1 MPMTGKESWKSFQR
15 SKTIYDKFGR
25 AESSNIYIAQPG
37 HHKLGCLNGIDPDSC
52 ELKINLIDPDE
63 LSFDVYQMVDDE
75 YTAYYDYVDIL
86 MELYVDGLGWFFINE
101 SPELHHD
108 GVKEYKSVTAQGYEI
123 TLQQYDLEVFHVGT
137 ADANDRALLATDNVY
152 TDKESDVDINRD
164 IVRFWRNTS
173 EHKKLLE
180 EINEDT
186 KFNQLSS
193 ILYKYPNVVKN
204 DWRIDIYN
212 DSSLRS
218 AFVTMKNNASE
229 YEQSYWQSWIDAYD
243 STPEGLNTALIK
255 NILPNFP
262 DLLKYVQIKYTTGK
276 SIRQTDDEGVLRYII
291 SEDIDKQY
299 TAYEL
304 IETEL
309 KRMKEL
315 SLMNL
320 VIRDVPEWDVGYIDT
335 HIEPSSYTISW
346 TVTEVPTLE
355 NYPASDF
362 GNDAES
368 HVGEIAYET
377 NRGHYYEFAETVEED
392 FYWRR
397 LPKPDDTFSSL
408 LQNQGG
414 RFEIDNQDVYSVLMQ
429 EIAPY
434 YKCVF
439 QFDTKNKLIN
449 AYYLPSLGEDT
460 RIFIGLRNVQNE
472 VTISPSQDLYT
483 QFTVENSEGL
493 GIEEVNFGQR
503 EIEDISYFLN
513 TKYLPQKLIDKYKI
527 YLAYRDTKRN
537 EYVQLSRDYNA
548 KLEEITEL
556 KTKVPSGMLNTD
568 QYETFSD
575 SELQQELENYNAL
588 IKGMEDMFTDHTGT
602 LDEDA
607 LEASVYWND
616 YMMIK
621 QFTIPNINIEINNRK
636 KYSYEPKTDF
646 IDDYE
651 LDFDTYGHLYG
662 LDELKHLKKMLED
675 KVATNND
682 FKRTWAEINEAEDE
696 PTKEFLAKHTESVY
710 KAGHERYV
718 KYKNGLDSCVRE
730 LNRRT
735 AEYEALK
742 EELLDIN
749 DERQKVAQS
758 VTLKNYSFQNG
769 YLIWKNEEDKLLL
782 DEQPYYLGDPMP
794 VSAFT
799 DEEIARLSLFFR
811 HTDYVNDNINYYSNI
826 DSLNE
831 NLIDEQLQM
840 YDAAVDELYAEAH
853 PQYAYNTDI
862 DSLLANNE
870 WEDFVRYWE
879 NLEDDYHYIFQVGNF
894 IRLGINEGTSGFQ
907 VKLRLTAISFN
918 PMTRDMDME
927 LEFSNMINYRA
938 RRNDF
943 ATLIDNAIGSA
954 KNQIQAAYQRNSRDE
969 NDFEVSY
976 DLIRKI
982 LQSSSF
988 SSYTSNLQGSISSG
1002 AINSIAGNFDSLVA
1016 NYMSTNVLTAKLADV
1031 DELDADSA
1039 FIRYLETNLVV
1050 ASEIKVDDLKAKLA
1064 QIDSLEAGNAFIDY
1078 LESTLV
1084 VASEIKVDDLKAKL
1098 AQVDTLSANS
1108 AFMHFLETEAV
1119 SARSLNADNAT
1130 FAQASATA
1138 LTAEDI
1144 DTTKLTAN
1152 SALVTY
1158 LKTEALVANSV
1169 NAETA
1174 SFATTATTAL
1184 TAEDIDTTKLT
1195 ANSALVQYLYSDAVV
1210 ARSLDADNATFANAS
1225 ATSLQADK
1233 ATFATT
1239 ATTALSADSIKAENI
1254 DTSTVTAQSGFM
1266 QYLRANAV
1274 VATAL
1279 NADNAT
1285 FAQASATA
1293 LSADSIKAENIDTST
1308 VTADSAFMQYLQA
1321 NLITASEIDVDD
1333 LKAKLATIDTLTAG
1347 SAFVT
1352 YLQSLSSTTAQ
1363 SVINDAYIYNAVA
1376 NKISV
1381 EDLAAGNIVLSDTM
1395 LITSENGNLVMN
1407 GTALQIQ
1414 GKYTDDQGQEQTYT
1428 GVQLGY
1434 DNSGTPSLVLRN
1446 SDGATILTPSGITS
1460 DAVADGL
1467 IVNNMVHD
1475 GTLSKSKMGFPIVDT
1490 DENGN
1495 ISITNIKDGTGNNF
1509 GVEYTNFKN
1518 NTQTALD
1525 DIEAQKMYRVV
1536 VESDNGNI
1544 FKNGDINCT
1553 LSCRVYSWDDEI
1565 TDDIN
1570 AANFTWTRKSKNTT
1584 SDNQWNANHSGGTK
1598 TITIT
1603 PADVYGRSVFY
1614 CTVTLPDGSI
1624 LSS

>member
-63 LSFDVYQMVDDE
+63 LSFDVYQMVNDE

-86 MELYVDGLGWFFINE
+86 MEIYVDGLGWFFINE

-108 GVKEYKSVTAQGYEI
+108 GVKEYKTVTAQGYEI

-152 TDKESDVDINRD
+152 TDETSGVDLNRD
-164 IVRFWRNTS
+164 IVRFWRDTS
-173 EHKKLLE
+173 DLDNLLA
-180 EINEDT
+180 EIDEDT
-186 KFNQLSS
+186 TYNQLSS
-193 ILYKYPNVVKN
+193 ILYKYPNVVKS

-212 DSSLRS
+212 DSTLRS
-218 AFVTMKNNASE
+218 AFVTMKNNAST
-229 YEQSYWQSWIDAYD
+229 YEQNYWQSWIDAYD
-243 STPEGLNTALIK
+243 NTPEGLNTSLIK
-255 NILPNFP
+255 DILPNYP
-262 DLLKYVQIKYTTGK
+262 DLLKYVKLKYTTGK
-276 SIRQTDDEGVLRYII
+276 SIKQTDDDGVSKYVI

-299 TAYEL
+299 TPYEL
-304 IETEL
+304 IKTEQ

-315 SLMNL
+315 SLLDL
-320 VIRDVPEWDVGYIDT
+320 VIRNVPEWKVGYVDT
-335 HIEPSSYTISW
+335 YIEPSSYTVSW
-346 TVTEVPTLE
+346 TVTETPTLE

-362 GNDAES
+362 GGDSEA
-368 HVGEIAYET
+368 HVGEIAYDT
-377 NRGHYYEFAETVEED
+377 GKGYYYEFSETVEEE

-483 QFTVENSEGL
+483 QFTVENTEGL

-588 IKGMEDMFTDHTGT
+588 IKGIEDMFTGYDDT

-621 QFTIPNINIEINNRK
+621 RFTIPNINIEINNRK
-636 KYSYEPKTDF
+636 KYSYEPKVDF

-651 LDFDTYGHLYG
+651 LDFDTYGYLYG
-662 LDELKHLKKMLED
+662 LDELKHMKNMLEE
-675 KVATNND
+675 KVDVHND
-682 FKRTWAEINEAEDE
+682 FKRTWSQISEAVDE
-696 PTKEFLAKHTESVY
+696 PTVEFLAKYTQTVY
-710 KAGHERYV
+710 EAKHALYV

-735 AEYEALK
+735 TEFEALK
-742 EELLDIN
+742 EELHDI
-749 DERQKVAQS
+749 DIERQRVAQS
-758 VTLKNYSFQNG
+758 VVLENYSFENG

-840 YDAAVDELYAEAH
+840 YDAAVEELYAEAH
-853 PQYAYNTDI
+853 PQYAYVTDV

-943 ATLIDNAIGSA
+943 ATLINNAIGSA

-976 DLIRKI
+976 DLIRSI
-982 LQSSSF
+982 LQSGGF
-988 SSYTSNLQGSISSG
+988 SSYTNNLRGNVSAG
-1002 AINSIAGNFDSLVA
+1002 AINSVAGNFDSLVA
-1016 NYMSTNVLTAKLADV
+1016 NYLSTNVLSAKLADV

-1039 FIRYLETNLVV
+1039 FIKYLETNLIVS
-1050 ASEIKVDDLKAKLA
+1050 SEIKVDELKAKLA
-1064 QIDSLEAGNAFIDY
+1064 QIDELEADSAFIQY
-1078 LESTLV
+1078 LESTLID
-1084 VASEIKVDDLKAKL
+1084 ADTLKARIAEIDDLTVQNAIH
-1098 AQVDTLSANS
+1098 AENAD
-1108 AFMHFLETEAV
+1108 V
-1119 SARSLNADNAT
+1119 SARSVSAQSADFAT
-1130 FAQASATA
+1130 TSTKS

-1144 DTTKLTAN
+1144 DTTKLTA
-1152 SALVTY
+1152 
-1158 LKTEALVANSV
+1158 
-1169 NAETA
+1169 
-1174 SFATTATTAL
+1174 
-1184 TAEDIDTTKLT
+1184 D
-1195 ANSALVQYLYSDAVV
+1195 SALVQYLYSDAVV
-1210 ARSLDADNATFANAS
+1210 AKSLNADNATFANAS
-1225 ATSLQADK
+1225 ANALQ
-1233 ATFATT
+1233 
-1239 ATTALSADSIKAENI
+1239 
-1254 DTSTVTAQSGFM
+1254 
-1266 QYLRANAV
+1266 
-1274 VATAL
+1274 
-1279 NADNAT
+1279 ADNAT

-1293 LSADSIKAENIDTST
+1293 LSADSVKAENIDTST

-1381 EDLAAGNIVLSDTM
+1381 ADLAAGNIVLSDTM
-1395 LITSENGNLVMN
+1395 LITSENGNMVMN

-1446 SDGATILTPSGITS
+1446 PDGATILTPQGITS

-1495 ISITNIKDGTGNNF
+1495 ISITNIKDGSGNNF

-1518 NTQTALD
+1518 NTQSTLD

>member
-15 SKTIYDKFGR
+15 SKTIYDIFGR

-108 GVKEYKSVTAQGYEI
+108 GVKEYKTVTAQGYEI

-137 ADANDRALLATDNVY
+137 ADANDRAFLATDNVY

-164 IVRFWRNTS
+164 IVRFWRDTS

-276 SIRQTDDEGVLRYII
+276 SIRQTDDEGVSRYII

-320 VIRDVPEWDVGYIDT
+320 IIRDVPEWDVGYIDT

-377 NRGHYYEFAETVEED
+377 NRGHYYEFAETVEEE

-397 LPKPDDTFSSL
+397 LPNPDDTFSSL

-602 LDEDA
+602 LDEDS

-682 FKRTWAEINEAEDE
+682 FKRTWAEINEAVDE

-794 VSAFT
+794 VAAFT

-943 ATLIDNAIGSA
+943 ATLINNAIGSA

-982 LQSSSF
+982 LQSSGF

-1031 DELDADSA
+1031 DELEADSA

-1064 QIDSLEAGNAFIDY
+1064 QIDELEADSAFITY
-1078 LESTLV
+1078 LESTLID
-1084 VASEIKVDDLKAKL
+1084 ADTLKARIAEIDDLTVQNAIH
-1098 AQVDTLSANS
+1098 AENAD
-1108 AFMHFLETEAV
+1108 V
-1119 SARSLNADNAT
+1119 SARSVTAQSADFAT
-1130 FAQASATA
+1130 TSTKS

-1144 DTTKLTAN
+1144 DTTKLTA
-1152 SALVTY
+1152 
-1158 LKTEALVANSV
+1158 
-1169 NAETA
+1169 
-1174 SFATTATTAL
+1174 
-1184 TAEDIDTTKLT
+1184 D
-1195 ANSALVQYLYSDAVV
+1195 SALVQYLYSDAVV
-1210 ARSLDADNATFANAS
+1210 AKSLNADNATFANAS
-1225 ATSLQADK
+1225 ANALQ
-1233 ATFATT
+1233 
-1239 ATTALSADSIKAENI
+1239 
-1254 DTSTVTAQSGFM
+1254 
-1266 QYLRANAV
+1266 
-1274 VATAL
+1274 
-1279 NADNAT
+1279 ADNAT

-1293 LSADSIKAENIDTST
+1293 LSADSVKAENIDTST

-1333 LKAKLATIDTLTAG
+1333 LKAKLATIDNLTAG

-1381 EDLAAGNIVLSDTM
+1381 GDLAAGNIVLSDTM
-1395 LITSENGNLVMN
+1395 MITSENGNMVMN

-1446 SDGATILTPSGITS
+1446 PDGATILTPSGITS

-1475 GTLSKSKMGFPIVDT
+1475 GTLSKSKLGFPIVDT

-1518 NTQTALD
+1518 NTQSTLD

-1570 AANFTWTRKSKNTT
+1570 ASNFQWTRKSKNA
-1584 SDNQWNANHSGGTK
+1584 SDDEQWNRRNAGGKK
-1598 TITIT
+1598 TITLT
-1603 PADVYGRSVFY
+1603 SSDVFGRSVFY
-1614 CTVTLPDGSI
+1614 CTVTLPDGTEVSG
-1624 LSS
+1624 S

>member
-15 SKTIYDKFGR
+15 SKTIYDIFGR

-86 MELYVDGLGWFFINE
+86 MEIYVDGLGWFFINE

-152 TDKESDVDINRD
+152 TDETSGVDLNRD
-164 IVRFWRNTS
+164 IVRFWRDTS
-173 EHKKLLE
+173 DLDNLLA
-180 EINEDT
+180 EIDEDT
-186 KFNQLSS
+186 KYNQLSS

-212 DSSLRS
+212 DSTLRS
-218 AFVTMKNNASE
+218 AFVTMKDNAST
-229 YEQSYWQSWIDAYD
+229 YEQDYWQNWIDAYD
-243 STPEGLNTALIK
+243 NTPEGLNTLLIK
-255 NILPNFP
+255 DILPNYP
-262 DLLKYVQIKYTTGK
+262 DLLKYVKLKYTTGK
-276 SIRQTDDEGVLRYII
+276 SIKQTDDDGVSKYVI

-299 TAYEL
+299 TPYEL
-304 IETEL
+304 IKTEQ

-315 SLMNL
+315 SLLDL
-320 VIRDVPEWDVGYIDT
+320 VIRNVPEWKVGYVDT
-335 HIEPSSYTISW
+335 YIEPSSYTVSW
-346 TVTEVPTLE
+346 TVTETPTLE

-362 GNDAES
+362 GGDSES
-368 HVGEIAYET
+368 HVGEIAYDT
-377 NRGHYYEFAETVEED
+377 GKGYYYEFSETVEEE

-483 QFTVENSEGL
+483 QFTVENTEGL
-493 GIEEVNFGQR
+493 GIEQVNFGQR

-513 TKYLPQKLIDKYKI
+513 TKYLPQKLIDKYKV

-537 EYVQLSRDYNA
+537 QYVQLSRDYNK
-548 KLEEITEL
+548 KLKEITEL
-556 KTKVPSGMLNTD
+556 RTKVPSGMFNTD

-588 IKGMEDMFTDHTGT
+588 IKGMEDAFTDYNGT

-607 LEASVYWND
+607 LRASVYWND

-621 QFTIPNINIEINNRK
+621 QFTIPNINIEIENRK
-636 KYSYEPKTDF
+636 KYSYEPKVDF

-651 LDFDTYGHLYG
+651 LDFDTYGYLYG
-662 LDELKHLKKMLED
+662 RDELKHMKDMLEE
-675 KVATNND
+675 KVD
-682 FKRTWAEINEAEDE
+682 VYSDYRRTWEQVNEAQDE
-696 PTKEFLAKHTESVY
+696 STKEFVAKYTQSDYESKHDLY
-710 KAGHERYV
+710 I

-730 LNRRT
+730 LNKRT

-742 EELLDIN
+742 EELQDI
-749 DERQKVAQS
+749 DIERQKVAQS
-758 VTLKNYSFQNG
+758 VTLENYSFENG

-794 VSAFT
+794 VAAFT
-799 DEEIARLSLFFR
+799 DQEIARLSLFFR
-811 HTDYVNDNINYYSNI
+811 HTDYVNDNINFYSNVDSI
-826 DSLNE
+826 DE
-831 NLIDEQLQM
+831 ELIDEQLQM
-840 YDAAVDELYAEAH
+840 YDAAVDELYAESH
-853 PQYAYNTDI
+853 PQYAYTTDI

-894 IRLGINEGTSGFQ
+894 IRLGINEGVSGFQ

-918 PMTRDMDME
+918 PMTRDMNME
-927 LEFSNMINYRA
+927 LEFSNMINYKA

-943 ATLIDNAIGSA
+943 ATLINNAIGSA
-954 KNQIQAAYQRNSRDE
+954 KNQIQAAYQRNSKDE
-969 NDFEVSY
+969 NNFEVSY
-976 DLIRKI
+976 DLIRSI
-982 LQSSSF
+982 LQSGGF
-988 SSYTSNLQGSISSG
+988 SSYTNNLKGNVSAG

-1064 QIDSLEAGNAFIDY
+1064 QIDELEADSAFIQY
-1078 LESTLV
+1078 LESTLID
-1084 VASEIKVDDLKAKL
+1084 ADTLKARIAEIDDLTVQNAIH
-1098 AQVDTLSANS
+1098 AENAD
-1108 AFMHFLETEAV
+1108 V
-1119 SARSLNADNAT
+1119 SARSVSAD
-1130 FAQASATA
+1130 S
-1138 LTAEDI
+1138 
-1144 DTTKLTAN
+1144 
-1152 SALVTY
+1152 
-1158 LKTEALVANSV
+1158 
-1169 NAETA
+1169 
-1174 SFATTATTAL
+1174 
-1184 TAEDIDTTKLT
+1184 
-1195 ANSALVQYLYSDAVV
+1195 
-1210 ARSLDADNATFANAS
+1210 
-1225 ATSLQADK
+1225 

-1239 ATTALSADSIKAENI
+1239 ATTALTADSIKAENI
-1254 DTSTVTAQSGFM
+1254 DTSTVTAESGFM
-1266 QYLRANAV
+1266 QYLKANAVVASAVSADSATFATTATTALTAGSVKAENIDTSTVTADSGFMTYLKANAV

-1285 FAQASATA
+1285 FAQASATSLNADNATFAQASATA
-1293 LSADSIKAENIDTST
+1293 LTADSVKAENIDTST
-1308 VTADSAFMQYLQA
+1308 LTTDSAFMQYLQA

-1381 EDLAAGNIVLSDTM
+1381 GDLAAGNIVLSDTM
-1395 LITSENGNLVMN
+1395 MITSENGNMVMN

-1446 SDGATILTPSGITS
+1446 PDGATILTPSGITS

-1475 GTLSKSKMGFPIVDT
+1475 GTLSKSKLGFPIVDT

-1518 NTQTALD
+1518 NTNDALD
-1525 DIEAQKMYRVV
+1525 DLDDKIDNSLLYDIQIE
-1536 VESDNGNI
+1536 SSNGNI
-1544 FKNGDINCT
+1544 FKNG
-1553 LSCRVYSWDDEI
+1553 EI
-1565 TDDIN
+1565 TTILSAKVYKANEDITDTLN
-1570 AANFTWTRKSKNTT
+1570 ASLFHWIKKNRDGSLDTE
-1584 SDNQWNANHSGGTK
+1584 WNTAHFGGTK
-1598 TITIT
+1598 QVTITS
-1603 PADVYGRSVFY
+1603 ADVYARATFEV
-1614 CTVTLPDGSI
+1614 TVDGIPS
-1624 LSS
+1624 

>member
-15 SKTIYDKFGR
+15 SKTIYDIFGR

-108 GVKEYKSVTAQGYEI
+108 GVKEYKTVTAQGYEI

-137 ADANDRALLATDNVY
+137 VDANDRAFLATDNVY

-164 IVRFWRNTS
+164 IVRFWRDTS

-262 DLLKYVQIKYTTGK
+262 DLLKYVRIKYTTGK
-276 SIRQTDDEGVLRYII
+276 SIRQTDDEGVSRYII

-320 VIRDVPEWDVGYIDT
+320 IIRDVPEWDVGYIDT

-362 GNDAES
+362 DKNNLES
-368 HVGEIAYET
+368 YVGEIAYET
-377 NRGHYYEFAETVEED
+377 GRGHYYEFAETVEEE

-397 LPKPDDTFSSL
+397 LPNPDDTFSSL

-682 FKRTWAEINEAEDE
+682 FKRTWAEINEAVDE

-718 KYKNGLDSCVRE
+718 KYKNGLDSCIRE

-943 ATLIDNAIGSA
+943 ATLINNAIGSA

-982 LQSSSF
+982 LQSSGF

-1064 QIDSLEAGNAFIDY
+1064 QIDELEADSAFITY
-1078 LESTLV
+1078 LESTLID
-1084 VASEIKVDDLKAKL
+1084 ADTLKARIAEIDDLTVQNAIH
-1098 AQVDTLSANS
+1098 AENAD
-1108 AFMHFLETEAV
+1108 V
-1119 SARSLNADNAT
+1119 SARSVTAQSADFAT
-1130 FAQASATA
+1130 TSTKS

-1144 DTTKLTAN
+1144 DTTKLTA
-1152 SALVTY
+1152 
-1158 LKTEALVANSV
+1158 
-1169 NAETA
+1169 
-1174 SFATTATTAL
+1174 
-1184 TAEDIDTTKLT
+1184 D
-1195 ANSALVQYLYSDAVV
+1195 SALVQYLYSDAVV
-1210 ARSLDADNATFANAS
+1210 AKSLNADNATFANAS
-1225 ATSLQADK
+1225 ANALQ
-1233 ATFATT
+1233 
-1239 ATTALSADSIKAENI
+1239 
-1254 DTSTVTAQSGFM
+1254 
-1266 QYLRANAV
+1266 
-1274 VATAL
+1274 
-1279 NADNAT
+1279 ADNAT

-1293 LSADSIKAENIDTST
+1293 LSADSVKAENIDTST

-1381 EDLAAGNIVLSDTM
+1381 GDLAAGNIVLSDTM
-1395 LITSENGNLVMN
+1395 MITSENGNMVMN

-1446 SDGATILTPSGITS
+1446 PDGATILTPSGITS

-1475 GTLSKSKMGFPIVDT
+1475 GTLSKSKLGFPIVDT

-1570 AANFTWTRKSKNTT
+1570 ASNFQWTRKSKNA
-1584 SDNQWNANHSGGTK
+1584 SDDEQWNRRNAGGKK
-1598 TITIT
+1598 TITLT
-1603 PADVYGRSVFY
+1603 SSDVFGRSVFY
-1614 CTVTLPDGSI
+1614 CTVTLPDGAEVIGS
-1624 LSS
+1624 

>member
-15 SKTIYDKFGR
+15 SKTIYDIFGR

-37 HHKLGCLNGIDPDSC
+37 HHKLGCLNGIDPKSC

-63 LSFDVYQMVDDE
+63 LSFDVYKMVDDE

-108 GVKEYKSVTAQGYEI
+108 GVKEYKTVTAQGYEI

-137 ADANDRALLATDNVY
+137 ADANDRAFLATDNVY

-164 IVRFWRNTS
+164 IVRFWRDTS

-243 STPEGLNTALIK
+243 STPEGLNTVLIK

-276 SIRQTDDEGVLRYII
+276 SIRQTDDEGVSRYII
-291 SEDIDKQY
+291 SEDIDKRY

-320 VIRDVPEWDVGYIDT
+320 IIRDVPEWDVGYIDT

-362 GNDAES
+362 DKNNLES
-368 HVGEIAYET
+368 YVGEIAYET
-377 NRGHYYEFAETVEED
+377 GRGHYYEFAETVEEE

-397 LPKPDDTFSSL
+397 LPNPDDTFSSL

-682 FKRTWAEINEAEDE
+682 FKRTWAEINEAVDE

-718 KYKNGLDSCVRE
+718 KYKNGLDSCIRE

-794 VSAFT
+794 VAAFT

-943 ATLIDNAIGSA
+943 ATLINNAIGSA

-982 LQSSSF
+982 LQSSGF

-1064 QIDSLEAGNAFIDY
+1064 QIDELEADSAFITY
-1078 LESTLV
+1078 LESTLID
-1084 VASEIKVDDLKAKL
+1084 ADTLKARIAEIDDLTVQNAIH
-1098 AQVDTLSANS
+1098 AENAD
-1108 AFMHFLETEAV
+1108 V
-1119 SARSLNADNAT
+1119 SARSVTAQSADFAT
-1130 FAQASATA
+1130 TSTKS

-1144 DTTKLTAN
+1144 DTTKLTA
-1152 SALVTY
+1152 
-1158 LKTEALVANSV
+1158 
-1169 NAETA
+1169 
-1174 SFATTATTAL
+1174 
-1184 TAEDIDTTKLT
+1184 D
-1195 ANSALVQYLYSDAVV
+1195 SALVQYLYSDAVV
-1210 ARSLDADNATFANAS
+1210 AKSLNADNATFANAS
-1225 ATSLQADK
+1225 ANALQ
-1233 ATFATT
+1233 
-1239 ATTALSADSIKAENI
+1239 
-1254 DTSTVTAQSGFM
+1254 
-1266 QYLRANAV
+1266 
-1274 VATAL
+1274 
-1279 NADNAT
+1279 ADNAT

-1293 LSADSIKAENIDTST
+1293 LSADSVKAENIDTST

-1395 LITSENGNLVMN
+1395 LITSENGNMVMN

-1446 SDGATILTPSGITS
+1446 PDGATILTPSGITS

-1475 GTLSKSKMGFPIVDT
+1475 GTLSKSKLGFPIVDT

-1518 NTQTALD
+1518 NTNDALD
-1525 DIEAQKMYRVV
+1525 DLDDKIDNSLLYDIQIE
-1536 VESDNGNI
+1536 SSNGNI
-1544 FKNGDINCT
+1544 FKNGEVTTI
-1553 LSCRVYSWDDEI
+1553 LSAKVYKANEDI
-1565 TDDIN
+1565 TDTLN
-1570 AANFTWTRKSKNTT
+1570 ASLFHWIKKDKDGNLDTGWNT
-1584 SDNQWNANHSGGTK
+1584 AHFGGTK
-1598 TITIT
+1598 QITVT
-1603 PADVYGRSVFY
+1603 SADVYARATFEV
-1614 CTVTLPDGSI
+1614 TVDGIPS
-1624 LSS
+1624 

>member
-15 SKTIYDKFGR
+15 SKTIYDKYNR

-37 HHKLGCLNGIDPDSC
+37 HHILGCLNGIDPESC

-86 MELYVDGLGWFFINE
+86 MEIYVDGLGWFFINE

-108 GVKEYKSVTAQGYEI
+108 GVKEYKTVTAQGYEI

-152 TDKESDVDINRD
+152 TDETSGVDLNRD
-164 IVRFWRNTS
+164 IVRFWRDTS
-173 EHKKLLE
+173 DLDNLLA
-180 EINEDT
+180 EIDEDT
-186 KFNQLSS
+186 TYNQLSS
-193 ILYKYPNVVKN
+193 ILYKYPNVVKS

-212 DSSLRS
+212 DSTLRS
-218 AFVTMKNNASE
+218 AFVTMKNNASA
-229 YEQSYWQSWIDAYD
+229 YEQNYWQSWIDAYD
-243 STPEGLNTALIK
+243 NTPEGLNTPLIK
-255 NILPNFP
+255 DILPNYP
-262 DLLKYVQIKYTTGK
+262 DLLKYVKLKYTTGK
-276 SIRQTDDEGVLRYII
+276 SIKQTDDDGVSKYVI

-299 TAYEL
+299 TPYEL
-304 IETEL
+304 IKTEQ

-315 SLMNL
+315 SLLDL
-320 VIRDVPEWDVGYIDT
+320 VIRNVPEWKVGYVDT
-335 HIEPSSYTISW
+335 YIEPSSYTVSW
-346 TVTEVPTLE
+346 TVTETPTLE

-362 GNDAES
+362 GDDSES
-368 HVGEIAYET
+368 HVGEIAYDT
-377 NRGHYYEFAETVEED
+377 GKGYYYEFSETVEEE

-483 QFTVENSEGL
+483 QFTVENTEGL
-493 GIEEVNFGQR
+493 GIEQVNFGQR

-513 TKYLPQKLIDKYKI
+513 TKYLPQKLIDKYKV

-537 EYVQLSRDYNA
+537 QYVQLSRDYNK
-548 KLEEITEL
+548 KLKEITEL
-556 KTKVPSGMLNTD
+556 RTKVPSGMFNTD

-588 IKGMEDMFTDHTGT
+588 IKGMEDAFTDYNGT
-602 LDEDA
+602 LDENA
-607 LEASVYWND
+607 LRASVYWND

-621 QFTIPNINIEINNRK
+621 QFTIPNINIEIENRK
-636 KYSYEPKTDF
+636 KYSYEPKVDF

-651 LDFDTYGHLYG
+651 LDFDTYGYLYG
-662 LDELKHLKKMLED
+662 RDELKHMKDMLEE
-675 KVATNND
+675 KVD
-682 FKRTWAEINEAEDE
+682 VYSDYKRTWEQVNEAQDE
-696 PTKEFLAKHTESVY
+696 STKEFVAKYTQADYES
-710 KAGHERYV
+710 KHDLYV
-718 KYKNGLDSCVRE
+718 KYKNGLDSCIRE
-730 LNRRT
+730 FNERT

-742 EELLDIN
+742 EELQDI
-749 DERQKVAQS
+749 DIERQKVAQS
-758 VTLKNYSFQNG
+758 VTLENYSFENG
-769 YLIWKNEEDKLLL
+769 YLIWKNEEDNLLL

-794 VSAFT
+794 VAAFT
-799 DEEIARLSLFFR
+799 DQEIARLSLFFR
-811 HTDYVNDNINYYSNI
+811 HTDYVNDNINYYSNVDSI
-826 DSLNE
+826 DE
-831 NLIDEQLQM
+831 ELIDEQLQM
-840 YDAAVDELYAEAH
+840 YDAAVDELYAESH
-853 PQYAYNTDI
+853 PQYAYTTDI

-894 IRLGINEGTSGFQ
+894 IRLGINEGVSGFQ

-918 PMTRDMDME
+918 PMTRDMNME
-927 LEFSNMINYRA
+927 LEFSNMINYKA

-943 ATLIDNAIGSA
+943 ATLINNAIGSA

-969 NDFEVSY
+969 NNFEVSY
-976 DLIRKI
+976 DLIRSI
-982 LQSSSF
+982 LQSGGF
-988 SSYTSNLQGSISSG
+988 SSYTNNLRGNVSAG
-1002 AINSIAGNFDSLVA
+1002 AINSVAGNFDSLVA
-1016 NYMSTNVLTAKLADV
+1016 NYLSTNVLSAKLADV

-1039 FIRYLETNLVV
+1039 FIKYLEANLVV
-1050 ASEIKVDDLKAKLA
+1050 AAEIDTEKLKAAIADIDDLTVQNAIHAEEATMAIKSVTAEDIDTTKLTA
-1064 QIDSLEAGNAFIDY
+1064 DSALVTY
-1078 LESTLV
+1078 L
-1084 VASEIKVDDLKAKL
+1084 
-1098 AQVDTLSANS
+1098 Q
-1108 AFMHFLETEAV
+1108 TEAV
-1119 SARSLNADNAT
+1119 VANSVNAESANFANTAT
-1130 FAQASATA
+1130 KS

-1144 DTTKLTAN
+1144 DTTKLTAD
-1152 SALVTY
+1152 SALV
-1158 LKTEALVANSV
+1158 K
-1169 NAETA
+1169 
-1174 SFATTATTAL
+1174 
-1184 TAEDIDTTKLT
+1184 
-1195 ANSALVQYLYSDAVV
+1195 YLYSDAVV
-1210 ARSLDADNATFANAS
+1210 AKSLNADNATFANAS
-1225 ATSLQADK
+1225 ATSLQ
-1233 ATFATT
+1233 
-1239 ATTALSADSIKAENI
+1239 
-1254 DTSTVTAQSGFM
+1254 
-1266 QYLRANAV
+1266 
-1274 VATAL
+1274 
-1279 NADNAT
+1279 ADNAT

-1293 LSADSIKAENIDTST
+1293 LSADSVKAENIDTST
-1308 VTADSAFMQYLQA
+1308 LTTDSAFMQYLQA

-1333 LKAKLATIDTLTAG
+1333 LKAKLATIDNLTAG
-1347 SAFVT
+1347 SAFVN

-1446 SDGATILTPSGITS
+1446 PDGATILTPQGITS

-1475 GTLSKSKMGFPIVDT
+1475 GTLSKSKLGFPIVDT

-1495 ISITNIKDGTGNNF
+1495 ISITNIKDGSGNNF

-1518 NTQTALD
+1518 NTNDALD
-1525 DIEAQKMYRVV
+1525 GLDDKIDNSLLYDIQI
-1536 VESDNGNI
+1536 ESSNGNI
-1544 FKNGDINCT
+1544 FKNG
-1553 LSCRVYSWDDEI
+1553 EI
-1565 TDDIN
+1565 TTILSAKVYKANEDITDTLN
-1570 AANFTWTRKSKNTT
+1570 ASLFHWIKKNRDGSLDTE
-1584 SDNQWNANHSGGTK
+1584 WNTAHFGGTK
-1598 TITIT
+1598 QITVT
-1603 PADVYGRSVFY
+1603 STDVYARATFEV
-1614 CTVTLPDGSI
+1614 TVDGIPS
-1624 LSS
+1624 

>member
-15 SKTIYDKFGR
+15 SKTIYDIFGR

-37 HHKLGCLNGIDPDSC
+37 HHMIGCLNGIDPESC

-108 GVKEYKSVTAQGYEI
+108 GVKEYKTVTAQGYEI

-137 ADANDRALLATDNVY
+137 ADANDRAFLATDNVY

-164 IVRFWRNTS
+164 IVRFWRDTS

-276 SIRQTDDEGVLRYII
+276 SIRQTDDEGVSRYII

-320 VIRDVPEWDVGYIDT
+320 IIRDVPEWDVGYIDT

-377 NRGHYYEFAETVEED
+377 NRGHYYEFAETVEEE

-397 LPKPDDTFSSL
+397 LPNPDDTFSSL

-682 FKRTWAEINEAEDE
+682 FKRTWAEINEAVDE

-718 KYKNGLDSCVRE
+718 KYKNGLDSCIRE

-907 VKLRLTAISFN
+907 VKLRLIAISFN

-943 ATLIDNAIGSA
+943 ATLINNAIGSA

-982 LQSSSF
+982 LQSSGF

-1064 QIDSLEAGNAFIDY
+1064 QIDELEADSAFIQY
-1078 LESTLV
+1078 LESTLID
-1084 VASEIKVDDLKAKL
+1084 ADTLKARIAEIDDLTVQNAIH
-1098 AQVDTLSANS
+1098 AENAD
-1108 AFMHFLETEAV
+1108 V
-1119 SARSLNADNAT
+1119 SARSISAD
-1130 FAQASATA
+1130 SAT
-1138 LTAEDI
+1138 
-1144 DTTKLTAN
+1144 
-1152 SALVTY
+1152 
-1158 LKTEALVANSV
+1158 
-1169 NAETA
+1169 
-1174 SFATTATTAL
+1174 FATTATTAL
-1184 TAEDIDTTKLT
+1184 TADSVKAENIDVSTVTSEDGVIQFLNTNLVVEQ
-1195 ANSALVQYLYSDAVV
+1195 AISAQS
-1210 ARSLDADNATFANAS
+1210 AD
-1225 ATSLQADK
+1225 
-1233 ATFATT
+1233 FATT
-1239 ATTALSADSIKAENI
+1239 STTALTAGSVKAENI
-1254 DTSTVTAQSGFM
+1254 DTSTVTAESGFM
-1266 QYLRANAV
+1266 QYLKANAVVASAVSADSATFATTATTALTAGSVKAENIDTSTVTADSGFMTYLKANAV

-1285 FAQASATA
+1285 FAQASATSLNADNATFAQASATA
-1293 LSADSIKAENIDTST
+1293 LTADSVKAENIDTST
-1308 VTADSAFMQYLQA
+1308 LTTDSAFMQYLQA

-1333 LKAKLATIDTLTAG
+1333 LKAKLATIDNLTAG

-1381 EDLAAGNIVLSDTM
+1381 GDLAAGNIVLSDTM
-1395 LITSENGNLVMN
+1395 MITSENGNMVMN

-1446 SDGATILTPSGITS
+1446 PDGATILTPSGITS

-1495 ISITNIKDGTGNNF
+1495 ISITNIKDGTGGNF

-1525 DIEAQKMYRVV
+1525 DIEAQKMYRIVI
-1536 VESDNGNI
+1536 ESNNGDT
-1544 FKNGDINCT
+1544 FKNNDVNCT
-1553 LSCRVYSWDDEI
+1553 LTCHVYSWDDEI
-1565 TDDIN
+1565 TETIDES
-1570 AANFTWTRKSKNTT
+1570 NFIWTRKTNN
-1584 SDNQWNANHSGGTK
+1584 SDGDAVWNANHSTGTK
-1598 TITIT
+1598 SITIT
-1603 PADVYGRSVFY
+1603 SSDTEDKTVFY
-1614 CTVTLPDGSI
+1614 CSVNLPTSD
-1624 LSS
+1624 